1 MSAKPDEV
9 RGRLLLAEDEP
20 GLAGMLAELLG
31 REGYAVDLATDGQAM
46 LHLGLT
52 RGYEV
57 LVVDRGLPAIDGL
70 DVLARLRSRGV
81 ATPALMLTARG
92 ALADRVAG
100 LDAGADD
107 YLAKPF
113 AVEELLARLRALTRR
128 HIDRAATLP
137 LGRGRLDLASRVV
150 DGSGRPA
157 VELTE
162 REAELLRLLAARPGR
177 VFTRE
182 ELLGL
187 VFEDASS
194 AAVVDTYV
202 HYLRRKLGRGVVR
215 TVRGLGYRMGS
226 A

>member
-1 MSAKPDEV
+1 MSARPNEV
-9 RGRLLLAEDEP
+9 RKRLLLAEDEP
-20 GLAGMLAELLG
+20 GLAELLAQLLG
-31 REGYAVDLATDGQAM
+31 REGYGVELAADGQAM

-52 RGYEV
+52 RRYDV
-57 LVVDRGLPAIDGL
+57 LVVDRALPAIDGL

-81 ATPALMLTARG
+81 ATPALMLTARA

-137 LGRGRLDLASRVV
+137 LGRGRLDLATRIVE
-150 DGSGRPA
+150 GGGRPA

-187 VFEDASS
+187 VFEEAAS

-215 TVRGLGYRMGS
+215 TVRGVGYRMGS

>member
-20 GLAGMLAELLG
+20 GLAGMLADLLG
-31 REGYAVDLATDGQAM
+31 REGYAVDLAADGQAM

-81 ATPALMLTARG
+81 ATPALVLTARG

-137 LGRGRLDLASRVV
+137 LGRGRLDLATRVV
-150 DGSGRPA
+150 DGGGRPA

-215 TVRGLGYRMGS
+215 TVRGVGYRMGS

>member
-9 RGRLLLAEDEP
+9 RERLLLAEDEP
-20 GLAGMLAELLG
+20 GLAELLAELLG
-31 REGYAVDLATDGQAM
+31 REGYAVELAPDGQAM

-52 RGYEV
+52 RRYDV
-57 LVVDRGLPAIDGL
+57 LVVDRALPAIDGL

-128 HIDRAATLP
+128 HIDRAAALP
-137 LGRGRLDLASRVV
+137 LGRGRLDLATRVV
-150 DGSGRPA
+150 EGGGRPA

-177 VFTRE
+177 VFTRD

-187 VFEDASS
+187 VFEEAASP
-194 AAVVDTYV
+194 AVVDTYV

-215 TVRGLGYRMGS
+215 TVRGVGYRMGS

>member
-1 MSAKPDEV
+1 MSVRADEV
-9 RGRLLLAEDEP
+9 GERLLLAEDEP
-20 GLAGMLAELLG
+20 SLAEMLAELLG
-31 REGYAVDLATDGQAM
+31 REGYAVEVAADGQAM

-52 RGYEV
+52 RRYDV
-57 LVVDRGLPAIDGL
+57 LVVDRALPAIDGL

-92 ALADRVAG
+92 TLADRVAG

-128 HIDRAATLP
+128 HVDRAAALP
-137 LGRGRLDLASRVV
+137 LGRGQLDLATRIVEG
-150 DGSGRPA
+150 DGRPA

-162 REAELLRLLAARPGR
+162 REAELLRLLAARPSR
-177 VFTRE
+177 VFSRE
-182 ELLGL
+182 ELLEL
-187 VFEDASS
+187 VFQDAGS
-194 AAVVDTYV
+194 ATVVDTYV

-226 A
+226 T

>member
-1 MSAKPDEV
+1 MSTNPSEV

-20 GLAGMLAELLG
+20 SLAGMLAELLG
-31 REGYAVDLATDGQAM
+31 REGYAVDLAADGQAM

-81 ATPALMLTARG
+81 ATPALVLTARG

-128 HIDRAATLP
+128 HVDRAATLP

-150 DGSGRPA
+150 DGGGRPG

-187 VFEDASS
+187 VFDDANS

-215 TVRGLGYRMGS
+215 TVRGVGYRMGS

>member
-1 MSAKPDEV
+1 MAD
-9 RGRLLLAEDEP
+9 RLLLAEDEP
-20 GLAGMLAELLG
+20 GLAGMLAELLAG
-31 REGYAVDLATDGQAM
+31 EGYVVEVAADGQAM

-52 RGYEV
+52 RPFDV
-57 LVVDRGLPAIDGL
+57 LVVDRALPAIDGL
-70 DVLARLRSRGV
+70 DVLARLRSRGLT
-81 ATPALMLTARG
+81 TPALMLTARG

-128 HIDRAATLP
+128 HADRAATLP
-137 LGRGRLDLASRVV
+137 LGRGRLHLATRTV
-150 DGSGRPA
+150 DGDGRPP

-177 VFTRE
+177 VFTRD
-182 ELLGL
+182 ELLAL
-187 VFEDASS
+187 VFADAGS

-215 TVRGLGYRMGS
+215 TVRGIGYRMGS

>member
-9 RGRLLLAEDEP
+9 SERLLLAEDEP
-20 GLAGMLAELLG
+20 GLAELLAELLG
-31 REGYAVDLATDGQAM
+31 REGYAVELAPDGQAM

-52 RGYEV
+52 RRYDV
-57 LVVDRGLPAIDGL
+57 LVVDRALPAIDGL

-128 HIDRAATLP
+128 HVDRAAALP
-137 LGRGRLDLASRVV
+137 LGRGRLDLATR
-150 DGSGRPA
+150 
-157 VELTE
+157 
-162 REAELLRLLAARPGR
+162 RLLAARPGR

-187 VFEDASS
+187 VFEEAAS

-215 TVRGLGYRMGS
+215 TVRGVGYRMGS

>member
-9 RGRLLLAEDEP
+9 RERLLLAEDEP
-20 GLAGMLAELLG
+20 GLAELLAELLG
-31 REGYAVDLATDGQAM
+31 REGYAGELAPDGQAM

-52 RGYEV
+52 RRYDV
-57 LVVDRGLPAIDGL
+57 LVVDRALPAIDGL

-128 HIDRAATLP
+128 DIDRAAALP
-137 LGRGRLDLASRVV
+137 RGRGRLDLATRVV
-150 DGSGRPA
+150 EGDGRPP

-187 VFEDASS
+187 VFEEAAS

-215 TVRGLGYRMGS
+215 TVRGVGYRMGS